1 MNAKNRRQETPLML
15 AVSNDVNSPLEVI
28 REILYFNPVL
38 EQTDK
43 SGKTTM
49 NLAIS
54 RDFTTRSLVSKNG
67 NMADSTESVASL
79 LLDCGYNLKYD
90 ESKKANNSVYALRTV
105 WKDLAAT
112 IGFGKDLNSKYRPKL
127 LKELCRLSVRKSYPG
142 IRLHKFLKFM
152 KVPEEI
158 KDYVL
163 FTELLKVESDNYE

>member
-1 MNAKNRRQETPLML
+1 ML
-15 AVSNDVNSPLEVI
+15 AVSKDVNSPLEVI
-28 REILYFNPVL
+28 RELLYFNPVL

-67 NMADSTESVASL
+67 NMADSPVAVASL

-90 ESKKANNSVYALRTV
+90 DSKKSNNSVYALRTV
-105 WKDLAAT
+105 WKDLAVT
-112 IGFGKDLNSKYRPKL
+112 IGFGKDLNSKYRPKR
-127 LKELCRLSVRKSYPG
+127 LKELCRLGVRRSYPG
-142 IRLHKFLKFM
+142 IRLHRFLKFI
-152 KVPEEI
+152 KVPDEI

-163 FTELLKVESDNYE
+163 FTELLKVESDNYA